1 MEILVYGIINSVML
15 SLLSLGFAL
24 VYSIA
29 RVPNFAHGAF
39 YIGAGYVTWL
49 LLNKLGLPFVPSL
62 IVGLAATSAAGA
74 LMYRF
79 IIIRIR
85 GLEISEI
92 IGTYAIG
99 LAVIEGLR
107 WGGLR
112 GMTYTLPV
120 FFPGSTELW
129 GVTVDYQRLIIV
141 GAGILIFLSLFFFTR
156 YHRIGLALRGIAQD
170 ERAAMML
177 GIDSDMTA
185 LISLGL
191 GSGLAGFAAILL
203 LPLGNIVVEQGYTVL
218 IFAVAVCVIGGLG
231 SWGGTV
237 VASFIIG
244 FAQILTET
252 FVSSHFVMVVALL
265 AIIVTLLIRPSGIFG
280 KQKQLPE
287 TVCAFPLFLGK
298 GIGAPDGLRLVVLLV
313 KHVEMSGPA
322 FSLQHI
328 VLGEAKESFRDL
340 ALVELAADDD
350 DV

>member
-1 MEILVYGIINSVML
+1 MAIIIYGIVNSITL

-29 RVPNFAHGAF
+29 RVPNFAHGAL
-39 YIGAGYVTWL
+39 YISAGYMVWL
-49 LLNKLGLPFVPSL
+49 LLNEAGLPYVPSL
-62 IVGLAATSAAGA
+62 LLGLAATSAAGA

-79 IIIRIR
+79 IIIRVR

-99 LAVIEGLR
+99 LAIIEGLR

-120 FFPGSTELW
+120 FFPGSTEIA
-129 GVTVDYQRLIIV
+129 GVAVDYQRLVVV
-141 GAGILIFLSLFFFTR
+141 GAGILVFLLLFLFTR
-156 YHRIGLALRGIAQD
+156 YNRIGLALRAIAQD

-185 LISLGL
+185 LISLAL
-191 GSGLAGFAAILL
+191 GSGLAGFAAVLL
-203 LPLGNIVVEQGYTVL
+203 LPLGNIVVEQGYNVL

-237 VASFIIG
+237 IASFIIG

-265 AIIVTLLIRPSGIFG
+265 AIIITLLIRPSGIFG
-280 KQKQLPE
+280 KQKQLE
-287 TVCAFPLFLGK
+287 ERV
-298 GIGAPDGLRLVVLLV
+298 
-313 KHVEMSGPA
+313 
-322 FSLQHI
+322 
-328 VLGEAKESFRDL
+328 
-340 ALVELAADDD
+340 
-350 DV
+350 